1 MCPMGIPEEEN
12 RKDERQVM
20 LEGMVPEKFKT

>member
-1 MCPMGIPEEEN
+1 MCPMGIPEEN

>member
-20 LEGMVPEKFKT
+20 LEGMVPEKFKA